1 MPDNGATDVTRLD
14 QPRVIQVTRGKP
26 GVHMTYECFTFTL
39 MGYGTV
45 AALTSMLRKHAGQ
58 GGSVAAALSVRT
70 LRTLRA
76 VLTPGGMCGVA
87 IEAASLAT
95 HVMLYPLG
103 ATGEVS
109 RDDFSGNYRTDE
121 LTPLQ
126 RGLMVA
132 AMDTAAMPV
141 VLVHGIADNRSA
153 FALLATQLRRRGFRT
168 VHAVNYSVLTAVT
181 GDIRQAARRLGTHI
195 ERICELT
202 GADGVHVVGHSLGGM
217 IARYYVQRLGG
228 DGRVRTLVTLGAP
241 HSGTVAAYLLPTHLA
256 RQLRP
261 GSDLL
266 TELAAPAPDCRT
278 RFVAV
283 WSQLDEVVLPPGN
296 ARLEH
301 PDLDVEEHLIRDVG
315 HFSLLVHFRVLHTVI
330 AALVRLDQPGRAPLI
345 TLRGDNWS
353 DQETASESLPLAPSS

>member
-1 MPDNGATDVTRLD
+1 
-14 QPRVIQVTRGKP
+14 
-26 GVHMTYECFTFTL
+26 
-39 MGYGTV
+39 
-45 AALTSMLRKHAGQ
+45 
-58 GGSVAAALSVRT
+58 
-70 LRTLRA
+70 
-76 VLTPGGMCGVA
+76 
-87 IEAASLAT
+87 
-95 HVMLYPLG
+95 LG

-126 RGLMVA
+126 RGLIVA
-132 AMDTAAMPV
+132 AMETAAMPV

-153 FALLATQLRRRGFRT
+153 FALLASQLRRRGFRT

-181 GDIRQAARRLGTHI
+181 GDIRQVARRLGTHI
-195 ERICELT
+195 EQICELT

-217 IARYYVQRLGG
+217 IARYYVQCLGG
-228 DGRVRTLVTLGAP
+228 DRRVRTLVTLGAP
-241 HSGTVAAYLLPTHLA
+241 HSGTLAAYLLPTRLA

-283 WSQLDEVVLPPGN
+283 WSQLDEVVLPAGN

-330 AALVRLDQPGRAPLI
+330 GALVRLDEPTRASLV
-345 TLRGDNWS
+345 TLRGQMGPDH
-353 DQETASESLPLAPSS
+353 DTVREGLPLAPSS